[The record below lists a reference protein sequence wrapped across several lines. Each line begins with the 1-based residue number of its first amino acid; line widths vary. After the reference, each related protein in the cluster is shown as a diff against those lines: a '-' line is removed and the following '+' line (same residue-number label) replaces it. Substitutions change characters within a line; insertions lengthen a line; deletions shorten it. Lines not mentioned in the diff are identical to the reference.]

1 MMTLKQ
7 QIVTIVVS
15 LLAVNAIAVAAV
27 SAAPA
32 PGSPTLIGASSRDWA
47 WFDRAVGPQQV
58 YRGFDGGFHYS
69 TWSQV
74 PYKLAHNSGGVMNDY
89 SFRIPP
95 AALARGD
102 YDARLTTFIAST
114 PKTINLTNI
123 HEPEQEVE
131 AAQFSFADY
140 RRAIARLNTL
150 TDAVNAKDGGTRSVS
165 VILMISTFKGFKGR
179 NPENYWP
186 TVAKGDGG
194 SADIQAADVYAS
206 IHATGTAGT
215 PEGYTDGVNW
225 VEPTVIFNPLIAF
238 AKAHS
243 TDWAVSELGYLE
255 YKGQPNRKGDA
266 LKTAVAV
273 AKAGGGYR
281 PALWVNYFDNAGG
294 RADWQ
299 LRYTQPPIP
308 STSDTSYAARV
319 WDSLT
324 P

>member
-1 MMTLKQ
+1 MTLKQ
-7 QIVTIVVS
+7 RIGAVVAS
-15 LLAVNAIAVAAV
+15 ALAAGALAVPAV

-32 PGSPTLIGASSRDWA
+32 PGTPTLIGASSRDWA

-74 PYKLAHNSGGVMNDY
+74 PYKLSHNSSGRMNDY

-102 YDARLTTFIAST
+102 YDSRLTTFIAST

-123 HEPEQEVE
+123 HEPEQETE
-131 AAQFSFADY
+131 AGQFSFSNY
-140 RRAIARLNTL
+140 RKAIARLNTL
-150 TDAVNAKDGGTRSVS
+150 TDAVNANDGGTRTVS
-165 VILMISTFKGFKGR
+165 VILMISTFRGFKGR
-179 NPENYWP
+179 SPENFWP

-194 SADIQAADVYAS
+194 TADIQAADVYAS
-206 IHATGTAGT
+206 VHGTGTVDT
-215 PEGYTDGVNW
+215 PAGYTDGIAW
-225 VEPTVIFNPLIAF
+225 VDPTVIFNPLIAF

-266 LKTAVAV
+266 LRTAVAV
-273 AKAGGGYR
+273 ATAGGGYR
-281 PALWVNYFDNAGG
+281 PALWVCYFDNSGG

-299 LRYTQPPIP
+299 LRHSQPPVP
-308 STSDTSYAARV
+308 STSDTSYATRV